1 MQQDGPKHP
10 TVCIDI
16 SKERTVSDSGD
27 LDLVSSP
34 AIMLTRKHRKTV
46 FVLTLAIDSLAAHSA
61 GAAETLWDVLLRPKT
76 SAADRQVSAVPVV
89 HRKTLGPVPGF
100 TIPVSD
106 TEENDR
112 IFSKTKRGGGVFNS
126 IGDWF
131 TRMESATGTKIKASG
146 HNTLSFRSENI
157 SGNQAAYRDEQYYGR
172 GSNGIYNDADLNID
186 ATFLNFFHY
195 QTRINNS
202 LFQSPT
208 ENKVK
213 LDYNTPKVRFEWGD
227 INAGFSGN
235 SLIDF
240 NRYLSGFKI
249 TNNWSKQL
257 KTSFLY
263 STTKA
268 ETRTITIPGNNSSG
282 PYYVYAGQIVEGS
295 DRVRVDNRELSRGQD
310 YTLDLYTGELRFT
323 TGNIIL
329 SSQSI
334 AVTFESL
341 GYNQSQGNIMGFRSE
356 VEPKTGLH
364 FGMTYVSQTSKAANG
379 LQTRTQQFQGS
390 NNVFYILDA
399 AIDLT
404 KPLIVT
410 IDSDP
415 QVRGVG
421 FTVDNTRLNQIVLS
435 TDITGHLLSVTY
447 VPLNTDPTPGN
458 RSVLGLDSSI
468 SIGKLGN
475 ISLESAFSGLTISGH
490 NTGGRAVQVRA
501 DLNPMRNLHTNIT
514 LRDVNPTFS
523 SIQSPGFNQNE
534 KSVEITGDYQPFK
547 KLRLNFDWE
556 KAKRPSYSSSTTS
569 LTTVNLNG
577 NDSYNQYTLGANYN
591 FAKNAS
597 LILSRNSIGT
607 KYVLGGQSSNVN
619 DSVAVNY
626 GLKAVTF
633 DAGVSRNVSTSD
645 SVYNNLVTSVLTSSL
660 ISANS
665 STLSKHFGVTWRA
678 SRWLDLNG
686 TFSDNAISTN
696 SSGSFSKLNA
706 RDTQITAR
714 ITPNSKLRLTYG
726 YQLSDTGNAA
736 ASAATGTTT
745 TTTTTTTTG
754 GSTSILPV
762 SARSVIFNQITR
774 DLSAGGLSGTG
785 STFGSGLGTT
795 IGGGSNANLGTT
807 GNYGGIYG
815 DTTNSGYGVSS
826 YGGKSTAH
834 RFSLDYQPRT
844 GLQIGLQADIA
855 SSVGDYQYNSNRKN
869 LGINFGWQPS
879 ERFQFNT
886 NYSIQKVA
894 YTGALGGTKS
904 NTIFVMMQGKPFG
917 GKLGTQLSWQSLR
930 TTSNVN
936 FSSTSIATD
945 TGTNLSSL
953 SARLDYPISS
963 RHTLFTEYLA
973 SNSSG
978 YLASTDSNLRFG
990 MDYLLTR
997 AFHVSL
1003 GWQFLNRTNHDP
1015 ANAQYNYKVSSLLA
1029 ELGLN
1034 F

>member
-1 MQQDGPKHP
+1 
-10 TVCIDI
+10 
-16 SKERTVSDSGD
+16 
-27 LDLVSSP
+27 
-34 AIMLTRKHRKTV
+34 MLKPNLRKTV
-46 FVLTLAIDSLAAHSA
+46 ILLTFVLDPFPATPA
-61 GAAETLWDVLLRPKT
+61 GAAETLWDVLLRTKT
-76 SAADRQVSAVPVV
+76 SVSDRQTSNLPIAR
-89 HRKTLGPVPGF
+89 RKSLGPVPGF
-100 TIPVSD
+100 SIPISN
-106 TEENDR
+106 TEENDQ
-112 IFSKTKRGGGVFNS
+112 IFSKSKKGGGVFNS

-131 TRMESATGTKIKASG
+131 TRMESLTGTKIKASG
-146 HNTLSFRSENI
+146 HNTLSFRAENV
-157 SGNQAAYRDEQYYGR
+157 SGNSSAYRDEQYYGR

-208 ENKVK
+208 ENRVK

-249 TNNWSKQL
+249 TNNWSRQV

-323 TGNIIL
+323 SGNVVL
-329 SSQSI
+329 NSQSI

-341 GYNQSQGNIMGFRSE
+341 GYNQSQGNILGFRSE
-356 VEPKTGLH
+356 IVPKGTMR
-364 FGMTYVSQTSKAANG
+364 FGFTYVSQTSKVASG

-390 NNVFYILDA
+390 NNTFYILDA

-421 FTVDNTRLNQIVLS
+421 YTVDNTRLNQIVLT
-435 TDITGHLLSVTY
+435 TDITGHLLTVKY
-447 VPLNTDPTPGN
+447 VPLDSNPTPGN
-458 RSVLGLDSSI
+458 RSVLGLDGSVP
-468 SIGKLGN
+468 IGKLGN
-475 ISLESAFSGLTISGH
+475 ISLESAFSGLTIAGA
-490 NTGGRAVQVRA
+490 NTGGRALQLRA
-501 DLNPMRNLHTNIT
+501 DLTPMRSLHTNII

-523 SIQSPGFNQNE
+523 SIQTPGFNRNE
-534 KSVEITGDYQPFK
+534 KSVELTGDYQPFK
-547 KLRLNFDWE
+547 NLRMNFDWQ
-556 KAKRPSYSSSTTS
+556 KARRPSYSSSGTN
-569 LTTVNLNG
+569 LTNVNLNG
-577 NDSYNQYTLGANYN
+577 NDSYNQYSLGANYS
-591 FAKNAS
+591 FGKNAS
-597 LILSRNSIGT
+597 LSVSRNSLGT
-607 KYVLGGQSSNVN
+607 KYILGGQSKNLN
-619 DSVAVNY
+619 DSVAINY
-626 GLKAVTF
+626 GFKSVTF
-633 DAGVSRNVSTSD
+633 DAGVSHNVSNSD
-645 SVYNNLVTSVLTSSL
+645 SVYNSIASSILTSSQ

-665 STLSKHFGVTWRA
+665 ATLSKHFGVTWRA

-686 TFSDNAISTN
+686 TISDNAISNN
-696 SSGSFSKLNA
+696 SAGSTSKLNA
-706 RDTQITAR
+706 RDSQMTAR
-714 ITPNSKLRLTYG
+714 FTPNSKIRFTYG
-726 YQLSDTGNAA
+726 YQLSDTGNTAGSTA
-736 ASAATGTTT
+736 QNATTNSTTT
-745 TTTTTTTTG
+745 TTNSGTG
-754 GSTSILPV
+754 SILPV
-762 SARSVIFNQITR
+762 TARSVIFNQITR
-774 DLSAGGLSGTG
+774 DLSAGGGIGTG
-785 STFGSGLGTT
+785 SVFGAGLGTT
-795 IGGGSNANLGTT
+795 IGGGSNANLGTS

-815 DTTNSGYGVSS
+815 GSTNTGYGASS
-826 YGGKSTAH
+826 YGGKSTSN
-834 RFSLDYQPRT
+834 RFSFDYQPRA

-855 SSVGDYQYNSNRKN
+855 SSVGDYQYNSNRRN
-869 LGINFGWQPS
+869 LGFNIGWQPS
-879 ERFQFNT
+879 DRFQLNT

-894 YTGALGGTKS
+894 YTGSLGGTKS
-904 NTIFVMMQGKPFG
+904 NTLFFMMQGKPFG
-917 GKLGTQLSWQSLR
+917 GKLGTQLSWQSMR
-930 TTSNVN
+930 TSSNVN
-936 FSSTSIATD
+936 FSSTAIATD

-963 RHTLFTEYLA
+963 RHTLFTELLS

-978 YLASTDSNLRFG
+978 YLASTDSNFRFG
-990 MDYLLTR
+990 MDYTLTR
-997 AFHVSL
+997 AFHISL
-1003 GWQFLNRTNHDP
+1003 GWQFLNRANHDST
-1015 ANAQYNYKVSSLLA
+1015 NAKYDYKVSSLLA